1 MKKIQALLSLLCVIG
16 FLFFSGELRTAL
28 AAPGWGIT
36 GFDGM
41 IREGCTGLMAAEFP
55 AFDTVQ
61 NRQPEEAVTEPET
74 ERKHPSSS
82 AENSA
87 GQSEKAAAGQ
97 PASEQQAQADFD
109 AFRKGERL

>member
-16 FLFFSGELRTAL
+16 FLFFSGELRTSL

-55 AFDTVQ
+55 AFETVQ
-61 NRQPEEAVTEPET
+61 NRKSEEAVTEPET
-74 ERKHPSSS
+74 ERKHPPSS
-82 AENSA
+82 AESSA
-87 GQSEKAAAGQ
+87 GQ
-97 PASEQQAQADFD
+97 
-109 AFRKGERL
+109 